1 MIYLCSV
8 YSLDAKTDDHAH
20 ESLRYERYLFAM
32 QKTAEYLQQGHIVF
46 SPITH
51 CHVMANMYHLPKDYK
66 FWQHM
71 DRGMIDASDEVW
83 VLKMD
88 GWERSEGITDEIAYA
103 ESLGKPV
110 KYIEV

>member
-8 YSLDAKTDDHAH
+8 YSLDAKTNSIRDTRTR
-20 ESLRYERYLFAM
+20 EERYLLTAK
-32 QKTAEYLQQGHIVF
+32 KTAEYLQEGHIIF
-46 SPITH
+46 SPIVH
-51 CHVMANMYHLPKDYK
+51 CHVMANMYDLPKDYK

-71 DRGMIDASDEVW
+71 DRGMIDAASEVW
-83 VLKMD
+83 VLKMP

-103 ESLGKPV
+103 RTTGKPV